1 MHLKDHITTEKLK
14 SKKSIAIII
23 SAVMILAGF
32 GTVFYLFSNNGNKSV
47 AIDVAVSLTG
57 SIPGNNA
64 SSYALSG
71 SGNSA
76 SNSRFIME
84 PVNASFLI
92 TSINPALSRFN
103 LQDYSTNLS
112 SFNQSVERNLST
124 MSTLMPNNNA
134 SDITIYSGSLSNTSW
149 SMSIPFTSLYNT
161 FSREWKQIGF
171 VGNASMTIYGV
182 YSFAM
187 GGKLYA
193 YYYYNAIDYNP
204 YSLTNVLGIK
214 PVFDLSNPYM
224 VKELNSTNMIKVSNS
239 TVHGIIK
246 NHTYRQIGGGGGGG
260 GRSYQTVNTVY
271 SNPITGDF
279 PLALLAANGGNNPII
294 SYTGNKVI
302 MSAQFNG
309 VSTIPFN
316 NAYTTTSNPTWHS
329 STVSLGTNDSIT
341 LGSSTLGYSLTT
353 NSNQGIDMAFF
364 QNITYQINVIQ
375 TGYYVYNGWS
385 YYYINESKTASIQ
398 IENAN
403 DSKLVIS
410 VGSLADL
417 YSKDK
422 FKNLADDTNGA
433 YNQTINQ
440 FFSNLESTLK
450 VSITDPLTRFQVSQN
465 VNITGSQGLSSSN
478 LGSTVNDALSIVF
491 GAASIGAGIGA
502 FFITD
507 GASAPLSY
515 FALVAGLAS
524 ITTGVFAAMST
535 PIYFTATKLVFTS
548 YMLEANGNAMNFNIM
563 GSSYSESIT
572 TPSGQTFGTTP
583 FLGFVYAE
591 VQ

>member
-1 MHLKDHITTEKLK
+1 MHLKDHITMEKLK

-23 SAVMILAGF
+23 STVMILAGF

-57 SIPGNNA
+57 SIPGSNI
-64 SSYALSG
+64 SSYALFG
-71 SGNSA
+71 SGNST

-112 SFNQSVERNLST
+112 SFNQSVARNLSA
-124 MSTLMPNNNA
+124 MSTFMPNNNA

-224 VKELNSTNMIKVSNS
+224 VKELNSTNMIKISNS
-239 TVHGIIK
+239 TVHRIIK

-302 MSAQFNG
+302 LAAQFNG

-329 STVSLGTNDSIT
+329 STVSLGTNKSIT
-341 LGSSTLGYSLTT
+341 LGSSTLGYQLGTYPS
-353 NSNQGIDMAFF
+353 SGPDMAFF
-364 QNITYQINVIQ
+364 QGITYQVTVIQ

-385 YYYINESKTASIQ
+385 YYYINEGKTASIQ

-403 DSKLVIS
+403 NSKLVIS
-410 VGSLADL
+410 SDYLANM

-422 FKNLADDTNGA
+422 FKNLTNDTNGA

-450 VSITDPLTRFQVSQN
+450 VSTTYSLTSGENMQN

-491 GAASIGAGIGA
+491 GAASIGAGIAA
-502 FFITD
+502 FFYT
-507 GASAPLSY
+507 GGLSAPLSY
-515 FALVAGLAS
+515 FALLAGMAS

-535 PIYFTATKLVFTS
+535 PIYFSASQLVFTS
-548 YMLEANGNAMNFNIM
+548 YMFTANGNAMNFNIM

>member
-465 VNITGSQGLSSSN
+465 VNIIGSQGLSSSN

>member
-1 MHLKDHITTEKLK
+1 MHLKDHITMEKLK

-23 SAVMILAGF
+23 STVMILAGF

-57 SIPGNNA
+57 SIPGSNI
-64 SSYALSG
+64 SSYALFG
-71 SGNSA
+71 SGNST

-112 SFNQSVERNLST
+112 SFNQSVARNLSA
-124 MSTLMPNNNA
+124 MSTFMPNNNA

-224 VKELNSTNMIKVSNS
+224 VKELNSTNMIKISNS
-239 TVHGIIK
+239 TVHRIIK

-302 MSAQFNG
+302 LAAQFNG

-329 STVSLGTNDSIT
+329 STVSLGTNNSIT

-385 YYYINESKTASIQ
+385 YYYINEGKTASIQ

-403 DSKLVIS
+403 NSMLVIS
-410 VGSLADL
+410 SNLL
-417 YSKDK
+417 SNMYNKDK
-422 FKNLADDTNGA
+422 FKNLTNNTHSY

-440 FFSNLESTLK
+440 FFSKLESTLK
-450 VSITDPLTRFQVSQN
+450 VSTAYPLTSEENMQN

-478 LGSTVNDALSIVF
+478 LGSWVNGALSIAF

-524 ITTGVFAAMST
+524 IGTGLLAAMST
-535 PIYFTATKLVFTS
+535 PIYFSATQLVFTS
-548 YMLEANGNAMNFNIM
+548 YLFTANGNAMNFNIM

-583 FLGFVYAE
+583 YLGFVYAE